1 MKAPRLGTHFFQ
13 INRVYKICNCLNC
26 NYHVLPRSHL
36 HLKFLFQQF
45 TSSSLMINEND
56 DDNSNNTNNS
66 DDNNNE
72 KEGEC

>member
-13 INRVYKICNCLNC
+13 INRVYLQLFKLQLP
-26 NYHVLPRSHL
+26 VPRSHL
-36 HLKFLFQQF
+36 HLKFLFPQF
-45 TSSSLMINEND
+45 TSSSLMISEND